1 VAKCILCKAETNL
14 YVGGHPICREC
25 ADARDKRRGSTASQS
40 LDNESFLRKDLAR
53 AQAVYEQTQREF
65 RAIISD
71 VPSGIPQPDGS
82 LRIENASRK
91 NAAALDDYVRALREF
106 SAFLSS
112 GTSGRTTHVHRNP
125 DRLDPNRQ

>member
-1 VAKCILCKAETNL
+1 MAKCILCKAETNL

-25 ADARDKRRGSTASQS
+25 ADAREKRHQATASLSQ
-40 LDNESFLRKDLAR
+40 DTEAFLRKDLAR

-106 SAFLSS
+106 SAFLSA
-112 GTSGRTTHVHRNP
+112 GNAGRTPHVHRNP
-125 DRLDPNRQ
+125 DKSA